1 MPRKQCA
8 KLAQGL
14 MMAGRGMDPTEA
26 HEKCGTPV
34 SWAHFRREHNALQ
47 NDSSDDEEEEG
58 DVAKLLQ
65 TPAIAPEVAESE
77 SGRCSQS
84 SIASVARRTSH
95 QVQVS
100 ESNKAKWDREFPCNF
115 KIQFADATVDH
126 LLRLEDYASSVSDGA
141 GTWCLVSEDRSR
153 TRKSSK
159 APVTKVVAVQKMDIG
174 LDDVKGMPKGKRKE
188 LLALLQQA
196 DGEDED

>member
-1 MPRKQCA
+1 MAAPPW
-8 KLAQGL
+8 LA
-14 MMAGRGMDPTEA
+14 R
-26 HEKCGTPV
+26 
-34 SWAHFRREHNALQ
+34 ALAFKAE
-47 NDSSDDEEEEG
+47 DGDKMLEEYVLCHLEEG
-58 DVAKLLQ
+58 DWEVGVVRKQ
-65 TPAIAPEVAESE
+65 NKNSKVVAEVE
-77 SGRCSQS
+77 EGGM
-84 SIASVARRTSH
+84 AG
-95 QVQVS
+95 
-100 ESNKAKWDREFPCNF
+100 EFPCNF

>member
-1 MPRKQCA
+1 
-8 KLAQGL
+8 

-34 SWAHFRREHNALQ
+34 SWAHFRRAHSALQ
-47 NDSSDDEEEEG
+47 NDSSDDEEEG